1 MNLKSDDKNFSDTFA
16 EIDLKIFTNNF
27 KIVRECARSKNRDTK
42 ICSIVKA
49 NAYGHGM
56 NVMAEELSRMGT
68 DYLGTADY
76 TETVSLR
83 NYLDSKK
90 FHKVPI
96 LCLGLIT
103 EKNQLTESLAGKNI
117 EFSVADLRSAKMLN
131 DIGNKLNRKPVI
143 HIQVDTGINR
153 TGIKAEDAYKAAAEI
168 YKLKNIKVKGI
179 YSHFATS
186 EIPGN
191 IYAGLQLKKFK
202 EVVKAIEESI
212 LKFELRHISNTGGIL
227 NFSDGYFNMVR
238 PGISLYGFYP
248 DEKKVKHRIG
258 IEPVMSLKSKIKFIK
273 ELGKGESISYGRT
286 FFTNRR
292 TRIAS
297 IPAGYGDGYPRS
309 LSNLAKVFINGKLYK
324 VTGTVCMDWIM
335 ADIGMNDK
343 IKIND
348 EAELFGRNYS
358 AHKLAALTD
367 TISYEITC
375 NISSRVKRIYKK

>member
-27 KIVRECARSKNRDTK
+27 KKIREYARSKKRDTK

-56 NVMAEELSRMGT
+56 NEMAETLSRLGT

-76 TETVSLR
+76 TETASLR

-90 FHKVPI
+90 LHKVPI

-103 EKNQLTESLAGKNI
+103 EKNELTQNLAGRNI

-131 DIGNKLNRKPVI
+131 DVGKKLNRKPVI

-153 TGIKAEDAYKAAAEI
+153 TGIKTEDAYDTAAEI
-168 YKLKNIKVKGI
+168 SKLKNINVKGI

-191 IYAGLQLKKFK
+191 RYSELQLRKFK
-202 EVVKAIEESI
+202 EVVKEIEESI

-227 NFSDGYFNMVR
+227 NFNDGYFNMVR

-273 ELGKGESISYGRT
+273 ELNKGESISYGRT
-286 FFTNRR
+286 FYTNRR

-309 LSNLAKVFINGKLYK
+309 LSNLSKIFINGKLYK
-324 VTGTVCMDWIM
+324 VAGTVCMDWIM
-335 ADIGMNDK
+335 ADIGMKDK
-343 IKIND
+343 ININD
-348 EAELFGRNYS
+348 EAELFGRNYP
-358 AHKLAALTD
+358 AHILAALTD